1 MMIYENDNLKMKLDY
16 KKICIGHLI
25 KEEVKIKKI
34 EIGRICKFMNCN
46 EKEME
51 EMYESTDLPTD
62 ILLKWCK
69 LLEYDFFRIYSQ
81 HLILFSAQ
89 KSNVT
94 ASKENKSS
102 LPNFRKNLYTKELI
116 SFVLELIRTGKKTRA
131 QIIEEYRIPKNTL
144 LKWIEKY

>member
-1 MMIYENDNLKMKLDY
+1 MIYENDNLKMKLNY
-16 KKICIGHLI
+16 KRIHIGNLI
-25 KEEVKIKKI
+25 QEEVKTSKI
-34 EIGRICKFMNCN
+34 ENGRIYNFMNCD
-46 EKEME
+46 EKEIE
-51 EMYESTDLPTD
+51 EMYKSADLPTN

-89 KSNVT
+89 KSGSKSN
-94 ASKENKSS
+94 KENKSS

-116 SFVLELIRTGKKTRA
+116 SFVLELIQTGEKTRA
-131 QIIEEYRIPKNTL
+131 QITEEYRIPKNTL